1 MYKKLGFSCLFPKF
15 LRPFQPLI
23 ERLTCKLGLDEDDS
37 EERGF
42 MKTSDC
48 NPDSSANPPYTC
60 TEPSIEN
67 KIITRSHGL
76 PNMDFMIE
84 DDVSTYDDCFPEMTK
99 ATYGS
104 RVLAKLVDDVSC
116 EDTRYQTICQEQ
128 SVQNRVLFE
137 EDCRSPG

>member
-1 MYKKLGFSCLFPKF
+1 
-15 LRPFQPLI
+15 
-23 ERLTCKLGLDEDDS
+23 
-37 EERGF
+37 